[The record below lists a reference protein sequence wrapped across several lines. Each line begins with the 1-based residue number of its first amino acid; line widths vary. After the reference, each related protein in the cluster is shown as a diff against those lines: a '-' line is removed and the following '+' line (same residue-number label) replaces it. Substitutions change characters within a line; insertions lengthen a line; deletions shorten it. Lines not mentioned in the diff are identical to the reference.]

1 VRYPSSSSIRA
12 RSALRFG
19 LCAALSA
26 LWLAQPASAQT
37 VDPARSSVSATFKQM
52 GVPVEG
58 TFRKVA
64 GQVVYDRAAPDNAQ
78 ARVEIDVASFDL
90 GDAQY
95 NAEVRKAD
103 WFDTARFPT
112 ATFATSAVKPLG
124 ADRFEA
130 SGKLTIKGRSV
141 DVKLP
146 VQYRVDG
153 AAGVFEG
160 SLPIRRLA
168 FGIGDGEW
176 KDTGLVA
183 DEVIVKFK
191 LGVAAPR

>member
-1 VRYPSSSSIRA
+1 MQHLPLPSLRLRVA
-12 RSALRFG
+12 MSAAA
-19 LCAALSA
+19 LCAAMCA
-26 LWLAQPASAQT
+26 IQPASAQAI
-37 VDPARSSVSATFKQM
+37 DPARSSVSATFKQM

>member
-1 VRYPSSSSIRA
+1 VPHLSYSTFVSR
-12 RSALRFG
+12 
-19 LCAALSA
+19 AALLAAA
-26 LWLAQPASAQT
+26 LCISLPAAAQAI
-37 VDPARSSVSATFKQM
+37 DPARSSVAATFKQM

-64 GQVVYDRAAPDNAQ
+64 GQVVYDRAAPEKSQ

-112 ATFATSAVKPLG
+112 ATFASSAVRPLT

-130 SGKLTIKGRSV
+130 SGKLTIKGRVV
-141 DVKLP
+141 DVKL
-146 VQYRVDG
+146 
-153 AAGVFEG
+153 
-160 SLPIRRLA
+160 
-168 FGIGDGEW
+168 
-176 KDTGLVA
+176 LV
-183 DEVIVKFK
+183 
-191 LGVAAPR
+191 